1 MAKAGRPK
9 KQFTKDQIALVKR
22 VVSEFGLTGAEQVLN
37 ESGIIASVPTLR
49 KLVRSGKGGRPP
61 LRLKRGRPRKVVE
74 ELVVKEV
81 VVEAANPLVVVEAA

>member
-74 ELVVKEV
+74 EVVVKEVVVKEV
-81 VVEAANPLVVVEAA
+81 VVEAA